1 MTQARR
7 WLLAIGIGVV
17 AVAGLGPTPALAS
30 ASPDA
35 SCVGQI
41 VSVGAQQIVPF
52 GAFVQAMVVATDNH
66 FGQDVASVTAT
77 EPNRSS
83 CTQP

>member
-1 MTQARR
+1 MMKARR
-7 WLLAIGIGVV
+7 WLLATAIGVL
-17 AVAGLGPTPALAS
+17 AAAGSGSPALAS
-30 ASPDA
+30 ASPNG

-52 GAFVQAMVVATDNH
+52 GAFVHAMVAATDNH

-77 EPNRSS
+77 EPDRSQ